1 MKGSTLGSRKEQIR
15 SELLVLR
22 YRRGDQT
29 ALEEIVSTWERPL
42 FYYVRRLVGS
52 EADAWDTLQQVWLQ
66 VVRRM
71 GRLREPSSLPAWLYR
86 IAHNA
91 AVSHLRENPSFE
103 SLSED
108 GVLVETVEG
117 DAGPSFSEFG
127 SQEIHR
133 ALDQLSLSHREV
145 LTLRFLEG
153 FSLAEIGEIT
163 GVSVGTVKSRL
174 YYAKKAIRE
183 YLERETRRHE

>member
-1 MKGSTLGSRKEQIR
+1 MGARKEQIR

-29 ALEEIVSTWERPL
+29 ALEEIVSIWERPL

-66 VVRRM
+66 VIRKI
-71 GRLREPSSLPAWLYR
+71 GGLREPSSLPAWLYR

-91 AVSHLRENPSFE
+91 AVSHLRDNPSCE
-103 SLSED
+103 SLPED
-108 GVLVETVEG
+108 GGPAETVHGE
-117 DAGPSFSEFG
+117 AGPSFSEFG
-127 SQEIHR
+127 AREIHC

-153 FSLAEIGEIT
+153 FSLAEIGEVM
-163 GVSVGTVKSRL
+163 GVSLGTVKSRL

-183 YLERETRRHE
+183 YLEKETRRRE

>member
-1 MKGSTLGSRKEQIR
+1 MDARKERIQ

-22 YRRGDQT
+22 YRRGDRA

-42 FYYVRRLVGS
+42 FYYVRRLVVS
-52 EADAWDTLQQVWLQ
+52 EADAWDTLQKVWLQ
-66 VVRRM
+66 VIRKI
-71 GRLREPSSLPAWLYR
+71 GRLRQPSSLPAWLYR

-91 AVSHLRENPSFE
+91 AVDHLRANPSFE
-103 SLSED
+103 SLPED
-108 GVLVETVEG
+108 GVPVEAVDG
-117 DAGPSFSEFG
+117 DAGGSFSEFG
-127 SQEIHR
+127 SREIHR

-153 FSLAEIGEIT
+153 FSLAEIGHIT

-174 YYAKKAIRE
+174 YYAKRAIRE
-183 YLERETRRHE
+183 RLEGETRRHE